1 MSIDA
6 YHQKYGKMLD
16 PKEVSVTLPD
26 GRVITFETGRIAKQ
40 ARGAAVAKMGDAFV
54 LSTVCYGE
62 EKEGDFFPLT
72 VEYREKA
79 YAAGRLPGGYN
90 KREAGRPSDEETLS
104 ARIIDRPIRPMF
116 PENFTREVQVIVQ
129 VLSADR
135 KFAPDVL
142 GVSAASLSIGLSEL
156 PFEQQVAAVRVA
168 VVDGQNIVMPTYEQM
183 ACADLDLVVAGT
195 EDSVCMVEGGAYEV
209 SEDTM
214 INAILAGHEAIKL
227 MCKAQQ
233 ELVDRCAKPKMEL
246 KPQHVGEAHE
256 KLLATVKEVVWDE
269 LNKDVH
275 SNMVK
280 TDFYPAMADLC
291 AKMLEDERILAII
304 GKDEEQDPALV
315 ADAKAIFSD
324 YERTAM
330 REMILNEDVRLDGR
344 TTTEVRPIEIELG
357 VLPSAHGS
365 AIFQRGETQGLV
377 VCTLGSKADE
387 QRYESLQGE
396 GSKSYMLHYNFPP
409 YCVGECKRLGMS
421 RREIGHGHLAE
432 RSLAAVLPL
441 PEDFPYTIRVVSEI
455 QESNG
460 SSSMA
465 SVCGGCLSLMDAGV
479 PIKAP
484 VAGVAMGLI
493 SEKGSVKEGGKIKIL
508 TDITGTEDHLG
519 DMDFKVTGTAEGITA
534 FQMDIKI
541 RGITPE
547 LMREALEQAR
557 QGRLHIL
564 GKMAELGLA
573 APRPKVSEKAPTMIK
588 MRIPTN
594 KIRDVIGSGGSVIK
608 GMQSQT
614 GCTINIDDDGNIDIA
629 APSGKAAAV
638 CRRMIEE
645 LTAEPEPGRKY
656 KGKVKTIQPFGAFVE
671 ILPGRDGLVH
681 ISELA
686 DHRVDKVEDVVH
698 VGDEVEVLCLGVDPK
713 GKVKLSMKALLP
725 PKAAP
730 AAEAPASKT
739 VATDNTSGAIEGVVV
754 GAALAGLAE
763 SMDDSVEA

>member
-129 VLSADR
+129 VLSADK

-730 AAEAPASKT
+730 ADASTGSATAPVADAAPEAPAAEAPA
-739 VATDNTSGAIEGVVV
+739 
-754 GAALAGLAE
+754 
-763 SMDDSVEA
+763 EA

>member
-1 MSIDA
+1 MSVSA
-6 YHQKYGKMLD
+6 YKNKMLD

-40 ARGAAVAKMGDAFV
+40 ARGAAIAKMGDAFV

-79 YAAGRLPGGYN
+79 YAAGRLPGGYS
-90 KREAGRPSDEETLS
+90 KREASRPSDEEILS

-116 PENFTREVQVIVQ
+116 PENFTREVQVLVQ
-129 VLSADR
+129 VLSADK

-142 GVSAASLSIGLSEL
+142 GVSAASLSIGLSDL
-156 PFEQQVAAVRVA
+156 PFESQVAAVRVA
-168 VVDGQNIVMPTYEQM
+168 VVDGKNIVMPTYQQV

-214 INAILAGHEAIKL
+214 ISAILAGHEAIKL

-233 ELVDRCAKPKMEL
+233 QLVDQFARPKMEL
-246 KPQHVGEAHE
+246 KPKHVGEDHE
-256 KLLATVKEVVWDE
+256 KLVQAVKDAIYKK
-269 LNKDVH
+269 LFDTLH
-275 SNMVK
+275 TPMVK
-280 TDFYPAMADLC
+280 TEHYPAMA
-291 AKMLEDERILAII
+291 ALEEEALAS
-304 GKDEEQDPALV
+304 EQVKAIVGEGETLNADLV
-315 ADAKAIFSD
+315 ADAKAIFHD
-324 YERTAM
+324 LERDTM
-330 REMILNEDVRLDGR
+330 RQMILNEGQRIDGR

-377 VCTLGSKADE
+377 VCTLGTKGDE

-484 VAGVAMGLI
+484 VAGIAMGLI
-493 SEKGSVKEGGKIKIL
+493 SEKGSVKEGGKITIL

-541 RGITPE
+541 KGITPE
-547 LMREALEQAR
+547 LMREALDQAK

-564 GKMAELGLA
+564 KRMAESGLA
-573 APRPKVSEKAPTMIK
+573 LPRQKVSEKAPTMLK
-588 MRIPTN
+588 LRIPTN

-608 GMQSQT
+608 GMQAQT
-614 GCTINIDDDGNIDIA
+614 GCTINIDEDGNIDIA
-629 APSGKAAAV
+629 APSGKAGAV

-656 KGKVKTIQPFGAFVE
+656 KGKVKTIQPFGAFIE

-686 DHRVDKVEDVVH
+686 DHRIEKVEDVLH
-698 VGDEVEVLCLGVDPK
+698 VGDEVEVLCMGVDPK
-713 GKVKLSMKALLP
+713 GKIKLSIKALLP
-725 PKAAP
+725 PKATEQADAP
-730 AAEAPASKT
+730 AVEVPKAAAPTAPQADPEAPF
-739 VATDNTSGAIEGVVV
+739 EG
-754 GAALAGLAE
+754 
-763 SMDDSVEA
+763 

>member
-1 MSIDA
+1 MSTEA
-6 YHQKYGKMLD
+6 YQAKYGKMLD
-16 PKEVSVTLPD
+16 PKEVSVNLPD

-40 ARGAAVAKMGDAFV
+40 ARGSAVAKMGDAFV

-62 EKEGDFFPLT
+62 EKDGDFFPLT
-72 VEYREKA
+72 VEYREKS
-79 YAAGRLPGGYN
+79 YAAGRLPGGYS
-90 KREAGRPSDEETLS
+90 KREPGRPSDEEILS

-116 PENFTREVQVIVQ
+116 PENFTREVQVVVQ
-129 VLSADR
+129 VLSSDK

-168 VVDGQNIVMPTYEQM
+168 VVDGQNIVMPTYDQV
-183 ACADLDLVVAGT
+183 AVADLDLVVAGT

-214 INAILAGHEAIKL
+214 IGAILAGHEVIKQ

-246 KPQHVGEAHE
+246 KPKFVGEEHD
-256 KLLATVKEVVWDE
+256 KLVATVKEVVWDE

-291 AKMLEDERILAII
+291 ARMLEDPRILAII
-304 GKDEEQDPALV
+304 GEGEAQNAQLA
-315 ADAKAIFSD
+315 ADAKGIFSD
-324 YERTAM
+324 LERTAM
-330 REMILNEDVRLDGR
+330 REMILNEGVRLDGR
-344 TTTEVRPIEIELG
+344 TTTEVRPIEIEMG
-357 VLPSAHGS
+357 VLPRAHGS

-377 VCTLGSKADE
+377 ICTLGTKADE
-387 QRYESLQGE
+387 QRFESLQGE
-396 GSKSYMLHYNFPP
+396 GAKSYMLHYNFPP
-409 YCVGECKRLGMS
+409 FSVGECKKLGLS

-455 QESNG
+455 MESNG

-484 VAGVAMGLI
+484 VAGIAMGLI

-508 TDITGTEDHLG
+508 SDITGTEDHLG

-557 QGRLHIL
+557 QGRIHIL
-564 GKMAELGLA
+564 GKMAELGLP
-573 APRPKVSEKAPTMIK
+573 APRPHVSEKAPTMLK
-588 MRIPTN
+588 MRIPTT

-608 GMQSQT
+608 GMQAQT
-614 GCTINIDDDGNIDIA
+614 GCTINIDDNGNIDIA
-629 APSGKAAAV
+629 APTGKAGEV

-686 DHRVDKVEDVVH
+686 DHRVEKVEDVVH

-730 AAEAPASKT
+730 AAEATPEAPA
-739 VATDNTSGAIEGVVV
+739 
-754 GAALAGLAE
+754 AE
-763 SMDDSVEA
+763 APTEA

>member
-1 MSIDA
+1 
-6 YHQKYGKMLD
+6 MLD
-16 PKEVSVTLPD
+16 PKEVFVNLPD

-40 ARGAAVAKMGDAFV
+40 ARGSAVAKMGDAFV

-62 EKEGDFFPLT
+62 EKDGDFFPT
-72 VEYREKA
+72 VEYREKS
-79 YAAGRLPGGYN
+79 YAAGRLPGGYS
-90 KREAGRPSDEETLS
+90 KREPGRPSDEEILS

-129 VLSADR
+129 VLSSDK

-168 VVDGQNIVMPTYEQM
+168 VVDGQNIVMPTYDQV
-183 ACADLDLVVAGT
+183 AVADLDLVVAGT

-214 INAILAGHEAIKL
+214 IGAILAGHEVIKE

-233 ELVDRCAKPKMEL
+233 QLVERCSKPKMEL
-246 KPQHVGEAHE
+246 KPKFVGEEHD
-256 KLLATVKEVVWDE
+256 KLVATVKEVVWDE

-291 AKMLEDERILAII
+291 AKMLEDERILAIV
-304 GKDEEQDPALV
+304 GKDEAQDAALV

-324 YERTAM
+324 LERTAM

-344 TTTEVRPIEIELG
+344 KTTEVRPIEIEMG
-357 VLPSAHGS
+357 VLPRAHGS

-377 VCTLGSKADE
+377 ICTLGTKADE
-387 QRYESLQGE
+387 QRFESMQGE

-409 YCVGECKRLGMS
+409 FSVGECKKLGLS

-455 QESNG
+455 MESNG

-484 VAGVAMGLI
+484 VAGIAMGLI

-508 TDITGTEDHLG
+508 SDITGTEDHLG

-534 FQMDIKI
+534 SRWTSRFAVSLRNSCAKLWN
-541 RGITPE
+541 RLVRAVSTSS
-547 LMREALEQAR
+547 AR
-557 QGRLHIL
+557 WPNSACRLRVRTFL
-564 GKMAELGLA
+564 KRLRRCSRCASRPRRFVTSSVLA
-573 APRPKVSEKAPTMIK
+573 ALSSRVCSPRRV
-588 MRIPTN
+588 
-594 KIRDVIGSGGSVIK
+594 
-608 GMQSQT
+608 
-614 GCTINIDDDGNIDIA
+614 
-629 APSGKAAAV
+629 APSTLTTTAISTSPPRRARLVKFAAA
-638 CRRMIEE
+638 
-645 LTAEPEPGRKY
+645 
-656 KGKVKTIQPFGAFVE
+656 
-671 ILPGRDGLVH
+671 
-681 ISELA
+681 
-686 DHRVDKVEDVVH
+686 
-698 VGDEVEVLCLGVDPK
+698 
-713 GKVKLSMKALLP
+713 
-725 PKAAP
+725 
-730 AAEAPASKT
+730 
-739 VATDNTSGAIEGVVV
+739 
-754 GAALAGLAE
+754 
-763 SMDDSVEA
+763 

>member
-79 YAAGRLPGGYN
+79 YAAGRLPGGYS

-156 PFEQQVAAVRVA
+156 P
-168 VVDGQNIVMPTYEQM
+168 YEQM

-573 APRPKVSEKAPTMIK
+573 APRPHVSEKAPTMIK

-608 GMQSQT
+608 G
-614 GCTINIDDDGNIDIA
+614 I
-629 APSGKAAAV
+629 AAV

-725 PKAAP
+725 PKPVAEAP
-730 AAEAPASKT
+730 AAEASVAEAPA
-739 VATDNTSGAIEGVVV
+739 APEAP
-754 GAALAGLAE
+754 AE
-763 SMDDSVEA
+763 A

>member
-79 YAAGRLPGGYN
+79 YAAGRLPGGYS

-441 PEDFPYTIRVVSEI
+441 PEVLLLRSPGV
-455 QESNG
+455 
-460 SSSMA
+460 
-465 SVCGGCLSLMDAGV
+465 LSA
-479 PIKAP
+479 A
-484 VAGVAMGLI
+484 
-493 SEKGSVKEGGKIKIL
+493 
-508 TDITGTEDHLG
+508 
-519 DMDFKVTGTAEGITA
+519 
-534 FQMDIKI
+534 
-541 RGITPE
+541 
-547 LMREALEQAR
+547 
-557 QGRLHIL
+557 
-564 GKMAELGLA
+564 A
-573 APRPKVSEKAPTMIK
+573 APERPVKKCSHRYSAVSHS
-588 MRIPTN
+588 N
-594 KIRDVIGSGGSVIK
+594 
-608 GMQSQT
+608 
-614 GCTINIDDDGNIDIA
+614 
-629 APSGKAAAV
+629 
-638 CRRMIEE
+638 
-645 LTAEPEPGRKY
+645 
-656 KGKVKTIQPFGAFVE
+656 
-671 ILPGRDGLVH
+671 
-681 ISELA
+681 
-686 DHRVDKVEDVVH
+686 
-698 VGDEVEVLCLGVDPK
+698 DP
-713 GKVKLSMKALLP
+713 
-725 PKAAP
+725 
-730 AAEAPASKT
+730 
-739 VATDNTSGAIEGVVV
+739 DFFF
-754 GAALAGLAE
+754 
-763 SMDDSVEA
+763 

>member
-629 APSGKAAAV
+629 APSGKAAVV

-730 AAEAPASKT
+730 AAEAPAADAST
-739 VATDNTSGAIEGVVV
+739 GSAT
-754 GAALAGLAE
+754 AAPEAPAAE
-763 SMDDSVEA
+763 AAPEAPAEA

>member
-357 VLPSAHGS
+357 VLPSAHG
-365 AIFQRGETQGLV
+365 
-377 VCTLGSKADE
+377 
-387 QRYESLQGE
+387 
-396 GSKSYMLHYNFPP
+396 
-409 YCVGECKRLGMS
+409 
-421 RREIGHGHLAE
+421 
-432 RSLAAVLPL
+432 
-441 PEDFPYTIRVVSEI
+441 
-455 QESNG
+455 
-460 SSSMA
+460 
-465 SVCGGCLSLMDAGV
+465 
-479 PIKAP
+479 
-484 VAGVAMGLI
+484 
-493 SEKGSVKEGGKIKIL
+493 
-508 TDITGTEDHLG
+508 
-519 DMDFKVTGTAEGITA
+519 
-534 FQMDIKI
+534 
-541 RGITPE
+541 
-547 LMREALEQAR
+547 
-557 QGRLHIL
+557 
-564 GKMAELGLA
+564 
-573 APRPKVSEKAPTMIK
+573 
-588 MRIPTN
+588 
-594 KIRDVIGSGGSVIK
+594 
-608 GMQSQT
+608 
-614 GCTINIDDDGNIDIA
+614 
-629 APSGKAAAV
+629 
-638 CRRMIEE
+638 
-645 LTAEPEPGRKY
+645 
-656 KGKVKTIQPFGAFVE
+656 
-671 ILPGRDGLVH
+671 
-681 ISELA
+681 
-686 DHRVDKVEDVVH
+686 
-698 VGDEVEVLCLGVDPK
+698 
-713 GKVKLSMKALLP
+713 
-725 PKAAP
+725 
-730 AAEAPASKT
+730 
-739 VATDNTSGAIEGVVV
+739 
-754 GAALAGLAE
+754 
-763 SMDDSVEA
+763 